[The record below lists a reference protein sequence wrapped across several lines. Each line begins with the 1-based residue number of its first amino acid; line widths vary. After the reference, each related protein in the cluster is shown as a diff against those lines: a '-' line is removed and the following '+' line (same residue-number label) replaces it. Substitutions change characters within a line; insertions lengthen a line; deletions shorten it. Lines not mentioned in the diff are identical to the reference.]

1 MTQRERASRI
11 DDIGYTLKV
20 FQQIGMLKPLP
31 PHRLIGAGRQLAK
44 WGPGL
49 PSGVNAAAKRFPH
62 QTAIIDDAGQLTWSE
77 LAAQINQLTQALK
90 DRGVEPGS
98 SVAVLSRNHRY
109 MIMAMVAIMQAGGRV
124 LLLNTMASRSQL
136 GELARR
142 EDASCVIVDQEFL
155 DVARDVD
162 RSTLVL
168 GWADADAPDDLPS
181 VASISKGQ
189 PTTAHAKPARHGQ
202 IIIFTSG
209 TTGLPKGARREEPKD
224 LKPLITF
231 FGAIPYRGNSTVVL
245 AAPLF
250 HSWGLINFAFGLSTA
265 PTYVLR
271 RRFDAEQ
278 VLRDVQEH
286 RAEVLVVVPLMMQR
300 MVDVDP
306 TVIESTDVSSLRITA
321 SSGSALGGDLAN
333 RYMDLFTDS
342 VYNFYGATE
351 TGWVTI
357 AGPQDLRAAPGTAG
371 VPPFR
376 TTVKILDP
384 DGHELPTGEVG
395 VIHVGNDMP
404 FGGYTDG
411 NTKSFA
417 DGLMNTGDL
426 GHFDESGRLFVS
438 GRDDDMV
445 ISGGENVF
453 PRELE
458 DALID
463 HPDISDV
470 AVLGIPDQKFGEV
483 LAAYV
488 VRKRDATL
496 TEAELV
502 AYAKERVA
510 RFAVPARTMFLDE
523 LPRNPTGKVMKR
535 ELPGF
540 E

>member
-1 MTQRERASRI
+1 MNDVTYS
-11 DDIGYTLKV
+11 LKV
-20 FQQIGMLKPLP
+20 FKQIGLLKPVA
-31 PHRLIGAGRQLAK
+31 PHRLLGAGRQLAK

-49 PSGVNAAAKRFPH
+49 PSGVNAAAKRFPG
-62 QTAIIDDAGQLTWSE
+62 QTAIIDDAGEITWSE
-77 LAAQINQLTQALK
+77 LAAQVNQMTQALK
-90 DRGVEPGS
+90 DRGVQPGDS
-98 SVAVLSRNHRY
+98 IAVLSRNHRY
-109 MIMAMVAIMQAGGRV
+109 MIVAIVAIMQAGGRV

-136 GELARR
+136 GELAER
-142 EDASCVIVDQEFL
+142 EDASLVVVDQEFL
-155 DVARDVD
+155 EVAQDVD
-162 RSTLVL
+162 RSIVVL
-168 GWADADAPDDLPS
+168 GWADDDAPDDLPS
-181 VASISKGQ
+181 VASLTRGQ
-189 PTTAHAKPARHGQ
+189 PTKDHAKPERHGQ

-224 LKPLITF
+224 LKPLIAF
-231 FGAIPYRGNSTVVL
+231 FGAIPYRGNSTVVI

-271 RRFDAEQ
+271 RKFTPEQ
-278 VLRDVQEH
+278 VLQDVETY

-300 MVDVDP
+300 MVDVDRA
-306 TVIESTDVSSLRITA
+306 VVDKADVSSLRITA
-321 SSGSALGGDLAN
+321 SSGSALAGELAN

-357 AGPQDLRAAPGTAG
+357 ASPTDLREAPGTAG
-371 VPPFR
+371 TPPFR

-384 DGHELPTGEVG
+384 DGHAVPQGQTG

-417 DGLMNTGDL
+417 DGLMHSGDI
-426 GHFDESGRLFVS
+426 GYFDENGRLFVS
-438 GRDDDMV
+438 GRDDDMIV
-445 ISGGENVF
+445 SGGENVF

-470 AVLGIPDQKFGEV
+470 AVTGVQDEKFGQA

-488 VRKRDATL
+488 VVKSGASL
-496 TEAELV
+496 TEDDV
-502 AYAKERVA
+502 TQYARSHVP
-510 RFAVPARTMFLDE
+510 RYAVPSRLMFLDE

-535 ELPGF
+535 DLPEF

>member
-1 MTQRERASRI
+1 MNDVS
-11 DDIGYTLKV
+11 YSLKV
-20 FQQIGMLKPLP
+20 FKQIGLLKPVA
-31 PHRLIGAGRQLAK
+31 PHRLIGAATQLIK

-49 PSGVNAAAKRFPH
+49 PSGVNAAARRFPH
-62 QTAIIDDAGQLTWSE
+62 QTAIIDDAGGITWSG
-77 LAAQINQLTQALK
+77 LAAQINQMTQALK
-90 DRGVEPGS
+90 DRGVEPGDS
-98 SVAVLSRNHRY
+98 IAVLTRNHRY
-109 MIMAMVAIMQAGGRV
+109 MIVAIVAIMQAGGRV

-136 GELARR
+136 GELAKR
-142 EDASCVIVDQEFL
+142 EDASLVIVDQEFL
-155 DVARDVD
+155 PVAQDVD
-162 RSTLVL
+162 RSLLVL
-168 GWADADAPDDLPS
+168 GWADDDAPDDLPT
-181 VASISKGQ
+181 VASLTADQ
-189 PTTAHAKPARHGQ
+189 PTTAHGKPSRHGQ

-224 LKPLITF
+224 LKPLIAF
-231 FGAIPYRGNSTVVL
+231 FGAIPYRGNSTVVI

-271 RRFDAEQ
+271 RRFDAAQ
-278 VLRDVQEH
+278 VLSDVEKH
-286 RAEVLVVVPLMMQR
+286 RADVLVVVPLMMQR
-300 MVDVDP
+300 MTDVDP
-306 TVIESTDVSSLRITA
+306 AIIESTDVSSLRITA
-321 SSGSALGGDLAN
+321 SSGSALAGELAN

-357 AGPQDLRAAPGTAG
+357 ASPTDLREAPGTAG
-371 VPPFR
+371 RPPFR

-384 DGHELPTGEVG
+384 DGREVPTGETG

-417 DGLMNTGDL
+417 EGLMHTGDV
-426 GHFDESGRLFVS
+426 GHFDEDGRLFVS
-438 GRDDDMV
+438 GRDDDMIV
-445 ISGGENVF
+445 SGGENVF

-470 AVLGIPDQKFGEV
+470 VVIGVADESFGQA

-488 VRKRDATL
+488 VLKPGASLSEDD
-496 TEAELV
+496 V
-502 AYAKERVA
+502 KAYAKSHVA
-510 RFAVPARTMFLDE
+510 RFAVPARLMFLDE

-535 ELPGF
+535 ELPDF
-540 E
+540 D

>member
-1 MTQRERASRI
+1 MS
-11 DDIGYTLKV
+11 DLGYTLKV
-20 FQQIGMLKPLP
+20 FKQIGMLKPVL
-31 PHRLIGAGRQLAK
+31 PHRLLGAGLQLAK

-49 PSGVNAAAKRFPH
+49 PSGVNAAAKRFPS
-62 QTAIIDDAGQLTWSE
+62 QTAIIDDAGDLTWAD
-77 LAAQINQLTQALK
+77 LAAQINQMTQALK
-90 DRGVEPGS
+90 DRGVQPGDS
-98 SVAVLSRNHRY
+98 IAVLSRNHRY
-109 MIMAMVAIMQAGGRV
+109 MIVAIVAIMQTGGRV

-136 GELARR
+136 GELAQR
-142 EDASCVIVDQEFL
+142 EDASLVIVDQEFL
-155 DVARDVD
+155 EVAQDVD
-162 RSTLVL
+162 RSLLVL
-168 GWADADAPDDLPS
+168 GWADADAPDDLPT
-181 VASISKGQ
+181 VAGLSHGQ
-189 PTTAHAKPARHGQ
+189 STKAHRKPERHGQ

-224 LKPLITF
+224 LKPLIAF
-231 FGAIPYRGNSTVVL
+231 FGAIPYRGNSTVVI

-271 RRFDAEQ
+271 RKFSPEQ
-278 VLRDVQEH
+278 VLEDVQEH

-300 MVDVDP
+300 MVDADP
-306 TVIESTDVSSLRITA
+306 SVIEQTDVSSLRITA
-321 SSGSALGGDLAN
+321 SSGSALAGELAN
-333 RYMDLFTDS
+333 HYMDLFTDS

-357 AGPQDLRAAPGTAG
+357 AGPTDLREAPGTAG
-371 VPPFR
+371 TPPFR

-384 DGHELPTGEVG
+384 DGRELPQGETG

-417 DGLMNTGDL
+417 DGLMNSGDL
-426 GHFDESGRLFVS
+426 GYFDENGRLFVS

-463 HPDISDV
+463 HPDVSDV
-470 AVLGIPDQKFGEV
+470 VVTGIPDQTFGQV

-488 VRKRDATL
+488 VLKPGATL
-496 TEAELV
+496 SQDDLK
-502 AYAKERVA
+502 AYAKSRVA
-510 RFAVPARTMFLDE
+510 RFAVPGRTMFLDE

-535 ELPGF
+535 ELPEF
-540 E
+540 D

>member
-1 MTQRERASRI
+1 MSDLT
-11 DDIGYTLKV
+11 YTLKV
-20 FQQIGMLKPLP
+20 FKQIGMLQPLL
-31 PHRLIGAGRQLAK
+31 PHKLVGAGLQLAK

-49 PSGVNAAAKRFPH
+49 PSGVNAAAKRFPR
-62 QTAIIDDAGQLTWSE
+62 QTAIIDDAGEITWSE
-77 LAAQINQLTQALK
+77 LAAQINQMTQALK
-90 DRGVEPGS
+90 ERGVEPGHS
-98 SVAVLSRNHRY
+98 IAVLSRNHRH
-109 MIMAMVAIMQAGGRV
+109 MIVAIVAIMQAGGRV

-136 GELARR
+136 GDLAKR
-142 EDASCVIVDQEFL
+142 ENASLVIVDQEFL
-155 DVARDVD
+155 EVAQDVD
-162 RSTLVL
+162 RSLLVL
-168 GWADADAPDDLPS
+168 GWADPDAPDDLPT
-181 VASISKGQ
+181 VASLSKGQ
-189 PTTAHAKPARHGQ
+189 PTAAHPKPERHGQ

-224 LKPLITF
+224 LKPLIAF
-231 FGAIPYRGNSTVVL
+231 FGAIPYRGNSTIVI

-250 HSWGLINFAFGLSTA
+250 HSWGLINFAFNLSTV

-271 RRFDAEQ
+271 RKFVPEQ
-278 VLRDVQEH
+278 VLRDIEEH
-286 RAEVLVVVPLMMQR
+286 RAEALVVVPLMMQR
-300 MVDVDP
+300 MVDIDP
-306 TVIESTDVSSLRITA
+306 EVIEKADVSTLRITA
-321 SSGSALGGDLAN
+321 SSGSALAGELAN
-333 RYMDLFTDS
+333 HYMDLFTDS

-357 AGPQDLRAAPGTAG
+357 ASPTDLREAPGTAG
-371 VPPFR
+371 TAPWR

-384 DGHELPTGEVG
+384 DGRELPQGETG

-411 NTKSFA
+411 NTKAFA
-417 DGLMNTGDL
+417 EGLMNSGDL
-426 GHFDESGRLFVS
+426 GHFDENGRLFVS
-438 GRDDDMV
+438 GRDDDMI

-470 AVLGIPDQKFGEV
+470 VVTGIPDAKFGQV

-488 VRKRDATL
+488 VVKQGRSISED
-496 TEAELV
+496 ELK
-502 AYAKERVA
+502 AYAKTHVA
-510 RFAVPARTMFLDE
+510 RFAVPGRTMFLDE

-535 ELPGF
+535 ELPDF

>member
-1 MTQRERASRI
+1 MNDVTYS
-11 DDIGYTLKV
+11 LKV
-20 FQQIGMLKPLP
+20 FKQIGLLKPVA
-31 PHRLIGAGRQLAK
+31 PHRLLGAGLQLAK

-49 PSGVNAAAKRFPH
+49 PSGVNAAAQRFPK
-62 QTAIIDDAGQLTWSE
+62 QTAIIDDAGQITWSE
-77 LAAQINQLTQALK
+77 LAGQINQMTQALK
-90 DRGVEPGS
+90 DRGVEPGDS
-98 SVAVLSRNHRY
+98 IAVLSRNHRY
-109 MIMAMVAIMQAGGRV
+109 MIVALVAIMQAGGRV

-136 GELARR
+136 GELAKR
-142 EDASCVIVDQEFL
+142 EDASLIVVDQEFL
-155 DVARDVD
+155 EVAQDVD
-162 RSTLVL
+162 RSLVVL
-168 GWADADAPDDLPS
+168 SWADDDAPDDLPS
-181 VASISKGQ
+181 VASMSRGLPTKGH
-189 PTTAHAKPARHGQ
+189 PKPERHGQ

-224 LKPLITF
+224 LKPLIAF
-231 FGAIPYRGNSTVVL
+231 FGAIPYRGNSTVVI

-271 RRFDAEQ
+271 RKFDPAQ
-278 VLRDVQEH
+278 VLKDIETY

-306 TVIESTDVSSLRITA
+306 AVVEQTDVSSLRITA
-321 SSGSALGGDLAN
+321 SSGSALAGELAN
-333 RYMDLFTDS
+333 HYMDLFTDS

-357 AGPQDLRAAPGTAG
+357 ANPTDLREAPGTAG
-371 VPPFR
+371 TPPFR

-384 DGHELPTGEVG
+384 DGREVPQGETG
-395 VIHVGNDMP
+395 VIYVGNDMP

-417 DGLMNTGDL
+417 DGLMHSGDI
-426 GHFDESGRLFVS
+426 GYFDENGRLFVS
-438 GRDDDMV
+438 GRDDDMI

-470 AVLGIPDQKFGEV
+470 VVTGVPDQKFGQA

-488 VRKRDATL
+488 VLKPGASL
-496 TEAELV
+496 TEDDV
-502 AYAKERVA
+502 KQYARTHVA
-510 RFAVPARTMFLDE
+510 RFAVPARLMFLDE

-535 ELPGF
+535 ELPDF
-540 E
+540 D

>member
-1 MTQRERASRI
+1 MNDLS
-11 DDIGYTLKV
+11 YTLKV
-20 FQQIGMLKPLP
+20 FKQIGLLKPVL
-31 PHRLIGAGRQLAK
+31 PHRLLGAGLQLAK

-49 PSGVNAAAKRFPH
+49 PSGVNAAARRFPH
-62 QTAIIDDAGQLTWSE
+62 QTAIIDDAGEITWSD
-77 LAAQINQLTQALK
+77 LAGQINQMTQGLK
-90 DRGVEPGS
+90 DRGVQPGDS
-98 SVAVLSRNHRY
+98 IAVLSRNHRY
-109 MIMAMVAIMQAGGRV
+109 MIVAIVAIMQVGGRV

-136 GELARR
+136 GELAKR
-142 EDASCVIVDQEFL
+142 EDASLVIVDQEFL
-155 DVARDVD
+155 DVAQDVD
-162 RSTLVL
+162 RAILAL
-168 GWADADAPDDLPS
+168 GWADPDAPDDLPT
-181 VASISKGQ
+181 VAGLSEGRS
-189 PTTAHAKPARHGQ
+189 TAAHPKPERHGQ

-224 LKPLITF
+224 LKPLIAF
-231 FGAIPYRGNSTVVL
+231 FGAIPYRGNSTVVI

-271 RRFDAEQ
+271 RRFTPEQ
-278 VLRDVQEH
+278 VLKDVQTY

-300 MVDVDP
+300 MVDADP
-306 TVIESTDVSSLRITA
+306 DVIARTDVSSLRITA
-321 SSGSALGGDLAN
+321 SSGSALAGELAN
-333 RYMDLFTDS
+333 HYMDLFTDS

-357 AGPQDLRAAPGTAG
+357 ASPKDLREAPGTAG

-376 TTVKILDP
+376 TTVKILGP
-384 DGHELPTGEVG
+384 DGRELPQGETG

-417 DGLMNTGDL
+417 DGLMNSGDL
-426 GHFDESGRLFVS
+426 GHFDENGRLFVS

-463 HPDISDV
+463 HPDVSDV
-470 AVLGIPDQKFGEV
+470 VVTGIPDQKFGQV

-488 VRKRDATL
+488 VLKPGATL
-496 TEAELV
+496 SEDDLK
-502 AYAKERVA
+502 AYAKSHVA
-510 RFAVPARTMFLDE
+510 RYAVPGRTMFLDE

-535 ELPGF
+535 DLPDF
-540 E
+540 D

>member
-1 MTQRERASRI
+1 MSEL
-11 DDIGYTLKV
+11 GYTLKV
-20 FQQIGMLKPLP
+20 FRRIGMLKPIL
-31 PHRLIGAGRQLAK
+31 PHRLVGAGLQLAK

-49 PSGVNAAAKRFPH
+49 PSGVNAAAKRFPS
-62 QTAIIDDAGQLTWSE
+62 QLAIVDDAGEMTWTE
-77 LAAQINQLTQALK
+77 LAEQINQFTQALK
-90 DRGVEPGS
+90 DRGVEPGDS
-98 SVAVLSRNHRY
+98 IAVLSRNHRY
-109 MIMAMVAIMQAGGRV
+109 MIIAIVAIMQAGGRV

-136 GELARR
+136 GDLAKR
-142 EDASCVIVDQEFL
+142 EDASLVIVDQEFL
-155 DVARDVD
+155 DAAQDVD
-162 RSTLVL
+162 RSRLVL
-168 GWADADAPDDLPS
+168 SWADPDAPDDLATVADMAHGAPVKAHPKPS
-181 VASISKGQ
+181 
-189 PTTAHAKPARHGQ
+189 RHGQ

-224 LKPLITF
+224 LKPLIAF
-231 FGAIPYRGNSTVVL
+231 FGAIPYRGNSTIVI

-250 HSWGLINFAFGLSTA
+250 HSWGLINFAFNLSTA

-271 RRFDAEQ
+271 RRFDPVQ
-278 VLRDVQEH
+278 VLRDIEER
-286 RAEVLVVVPLMMQR
+286 RAEALVVVPLMMQR
-300 MVDVDP
+300 MVDADP
-306 TVIESTDVSSLRITA
+306 AAIEAADVSSLRITA
-321 SSGSALGGDLAN
+321 SSGSALAGDLAN

-357 AGPQDLRAAPGTAG
+357 ASPVDLREAPGTAG
-371 VPPFR
+371 TPPWR

-384 DGHELPTGEVG
+384 DGRELPQGETG

-426 GHFDESGRLFVS
+426 GYFDENGRLFVS

-458 DALID
+458 DVLID

-470 AVLGIPDQKFGEV
+470 VVTGIPDTRFGHV

-488 VRKRDATL
+488 VTKPGASL
-496 TEAELV
+496 TEDDLK

-510 RFAVPARTMFLDE
+510 RFAVPGRTMFLDE

-535 ELPGF
+535 ELPAF
-540 E
+540 D

>member
-1 MTQRERASRI
+1 MNDLTYS
-11 DDIGYTLKV
+11 LKV
-20 FQQIGMLKPLP
+20 FRQIGLLKPVA
-31 PHRLIGAGRQLAK
+31 PHRLLGAGLQLAK

-49 PSGVNAAAKRFPH
+49 PSGVNAAAKRFPR
-62 QTAIIDDAGQLTWSE
+62 QTAIIDDVGEITWSD
-77 LAAQINQLTQALK
+77 LAAQVNQMTQALK
-90 DRGVEPGS
+90 DRGVQPGDS
-98 SVAVLSRNHRY
+98 IAVLSRNHRY
-109 MIMAMVAIMQAGGRV
+109 MIVAIVAIMQAGGRV

-136 GELARR
+136 GELAKR
-142 EDASCVIVDQEFL
+142 EDASLVIVDQEFL
-155 DVARDVD
+155 DVAQDVD
-162 RSTLVL
+162 RASLVL
-168 GWADADAPDDLPS
+168 GWADDDAPDDLPT
-181 VASISKGQ
+181 VASLSRDQ
-189 PTTAHAKPARHGQ
+189 PTGDHAKPERHGQ

-224 LKPLITF
+224 LKPLIAF
-231 FGAIPYRGNSTVVL
+231 FGAIPYRGNSTVVI

-271 RRFDAEQ
+271 RKFTPEQ
-278 VLRDVQEH
+278 VLQDIQTY

-306 TVIESTDVSSLRITA
+306 AVVERTDVSSLRITA
-321 SSGSALGGDLAN
+321 SSGSALAGELAN
-333 RYMDLFTDS
+333 RYMDMFTDS

-357 AGPQDLRAAPGTAG
+357 ANPTDLREAPGTAG
-371 VPPFR
+371 TPPFR

-384 DGHELPTGEVG
+384 DGHEVPRGETG

-417 DGLMNTGDL
+417 DGLMHSGDI
-426 GHFDESGRLFVS
+426 GHFDENGRLFVS
-438 GRDDDMV
+438 GRDDDMI

-470 AVLGIPDQKFGEV
+470 AVAGVPDDRFGQA

-488 VRKRDATL
+488 VLKPGATL
-496 TEAELV
+496 TEDDV
-502 AYAKERVA
+502 TQYARTHVA
-510 RFAVPARTMFLDE
+510 RFAVPSRVMFLDE

-535 ELPGF
+535 DLPDLG
-540 E
+540 